1 MIYER
6 IERRL
11 GFKRVT
17 TVTDTGEY
25 SQRVEWDGGI
35 ITGVTKDNVLK
46 MGWKSVNEFIAN
58 RPGFMPLVEV
68 KQ

>member
-1 MIYER
+1 MTYER
-6 IERRL
+6 IERRV
-11 GFKRVT
+11 GSKRVT

-25 SQRVEWDGGI
+25 YQRVEWDDGM

-46 MGWKSVNEFIAN
+46 MGWRSVKEFISN
-58 RPGFMPLVEV
+58 RPGFMPLVEA

>member
-1 MIYER
+1 MTYER

-11 GFKRVT
+11 DSKRVT
-17 TVTDTGEY
+17 TVIDTGEY
-25 SQRVEWDGGI
+25 YQRVEWDDGM

-46 MGWKSVNEFIAN
+46 MGWRSVKEFIAN
-58 RPGFMPLVEV
+58 RPGFMPLVEE

>member
-1 MIYER
+1 MTYER

-11 GFKRVT
+11 GSKRVT

-25 SQRVEWDGGI
+25 YQRVEWDDGM

-46 MGWKSVNEFIAN
+46 MGWRSVKEFITT
-58 RPGFMPLVEV
+58 RPGFMPLVEA